1 MGGEIQN
8 ALIPYNVD
16 SQNTRSRFWDGQDWM
31 LRDDLSLLHGNH
43 LLQFGG
49 TYQRNFDYHQR
60 NDNGVGVDTSVVY
73 QLTNGT
79 GINFTSVPGNLPAN
93 QVTTWNSLYAQV
105 LGLVSQPQVLYTRSG
120 PNLALNAPGVPAFD
134 QSVIPTYNLYFSDT
148 WHMKPSFTLT
158 YGLAYT
164 IEMPPYELQ
173 GKQVGLTDQSGKP
186 IALTDFLAEKQKAA
200 LAGQAYDPTVGF
212 ATVRNMSP
220 AEKYPFDAFYKGLS
234 PRVSGAWNPNFDN
247 GLLGSVFGHGKTV
260 IRGGYSRIYGRLNGV
275 GLVLVPLLGTG
286 LLQPLQCIGASATGQ
301 CLGNNGVDPTTAFRI
316 GADGM
321 AAPLPVVSPTLSQPY
336 LPGVNGSAAAGDG
349 SMLDPKLKPNHSD
362 EFNFTV
368 QRSLSQ
374 KLVIEAGYIG
384 RRIRDEFQEINID
397 AVPYMTTLGGQSF
410 ANAYANLYQ
419 QLAAG
424 ATVPSPQPFFEAA
437 LGGASSAYCAASAS
451 CTAAVAKNL
460 KLTITSA
467 QVYNLWNSLSAA
479 KSWQLG
485 RTLLSSPALGG
496 PVASQLTSLEYITS
510 LGWGNYNAAFL
521 SFSAKDWH
529 GVTTRSNFTWSRA
542 MGTGSLQQSS
552 SSITVV
558 DPWNLHASYGPQPFD
573 IRFVY
578 SQLMVYQSPLFRSQ
592 RGVAGRLL
600 GGWSIS
606 PLFTAQSG
614 APLQVNVGTGSNS
627 DAQAFG
633 EIYGNNNRAY
643 ENAVLTGPYT
653 GGNSAHYNV
662 TSSAASG
669 AGRNGNPSIGG
680 SGINLFADPAATY
693 ALFRHPILGLDTTGG
708 GAGVLRG
715 LPSWS
720 LDATVSKEIRATERF
735 GATLIIQITNVL
747 NHFQPENPTLNID
760 SPTTWGVIT
769 DQSTTGT
776 LSGIGGTARGVP
788 TINPRQME
796 FGLRLHF

>member
-1 MGGEIQN
+1 
-8 ALIPYNVD
+8 
-16 SQNTRSRFWDGQDWM
+16 
-31 LRDDLSLLHGNH
+31 
-43 LLQFGG
+43 
-49 TYQRNFDYHQR
+49 
-60 NDNGVGVDTSVVY
+60 
-73 QLTNGT
+73 
-79 GINFTSVPGNLPAN
+79 
-93 QVTTWNSLYAQV
+93 
-105 LGLVSQPQVLYTRSG
+105 
-120 PNLALNAPGVPAFD
+120 
-134 QSVIPTYNLYFSDT
+134 
-148 WHMKPSFTLT
+148 
-158 YGLAYT
+158 
-164 IEMPPYELQ
+164 
-173 GKQVGLTDQSGKP
+173 
-186 IALTDFLAEKQKAA
+186 
-200 LAGQAYDPTVGF
+200 
-212 ATVRNMSP
+212 
-220 AEKYPFDAFYKGLS
+220 
-234 PRVSGAWNPNFDN
+234 
-247 GLLGSVFGHGKTV
+247 
-260 IRGGYSRIYGRLNGV
+260 
-275 GLVLVPLLGTG
+275 
-286 LLQPLQCIGASATGQ
+286 
-301 CLGNNGVDPTTAFRI
+301 
-316 GADGM
+316 
-321 AAPLPVVSPTLSQPY
+321 
-336 LPGVNGSAAAGDG
+336 
-349 SMLDPKLKPNHSD
+349 MLDPKLKPNHSD

-437 LGGASSAYCAASAS
+437 LGGASSAYCAKFAS
-451 CTAAVAKNL
+451 CTAAVASNL

-479 KSWQLG
+479 KSWTLG

-496 PVASQLTSLEYITS
+496 PVASQLSSLEYITS

-521 SFSAKDWH
+521 SFNAKDWH

-578 SQLMVYQSPLFRSQ
+578 SQLMVYQSPLFKSQ
-592 RGVAGRLL
+592 RGMAGRLL

-643 ENAVLTGPYT
+643 ENAVLTAPYT

-662 TSSAASG
+662 TSSG
-669 AGRNGNPSIGG
+669 QAGRNGNPSTGG

-747 NHFQPENPTLNID
+747 NHFQPENPTLNVD